1 MLKIKNLSK
10 RFGGLQAVSDLDI
23 DITAGQIFGLI
34 GPNGA
39 GKSTTLNMIDG
50 SLLPTNGTI
59 LFKGK
64 DITRQRPCY
73 RAGNGIARVFQK
85 DVLFNSFSVLENIK
99 LGLHLHSDLG
109 VKEILFPW
117 SSISKK
123 KDRALVEKAMEILLY
138 INLDKKA
145 DEMAASL
152 PHGNQR
158 ALGLGIAM
166 ATNCD
171 LLLLD
176 EPLTGMNAE
185 ETAQM
190 QELITRLRDE
200 KQMTIIIVEHNMKAV
215 LELCDRVAVLD
226 FGMKI
231 AQGDPD
237 VVVEMPNVIEA
248 WLGAEQDAV

>member
-1 MLKIKNLSK
+1 MLQIKNLSK

-23 DITAGQIFGLI
+23 DIRAGQIFGLI

-50 SLLPTNGTI
+50 SLFPTNGTI

-64 DITRQRPCY
+64 NITRQRPCY
-73 RAGNGIARVFQK
+73 RAGKGIARVFQK
-85 DVLFNSFSVLENIK
+85 DVLFNSFSALENIK
-99 LGLHLHSDLG
+99 LGLHLHSNLG
-109 VKEILFPW
+109 VKEILFTW
-117 SSISKK
+117 SSGSKK
-123 KDRALVEKAMEILLY
+123 KDRILSEKAMEILQFIHLG
-138 INLDKKA
+138 DKA
-145 DEMAASL
+145 NEMATNL

-166 ATNCD
+166 ATGCD

-185 ETAQM
+185 EMAHM
-190 QELITRLRDE
+190 MKMITTLRDE
-200 KQMTIIIVEHNMKAV
+200 KHLTIIIVEHNMKAV
-215 LELCDRVAVLD
+215 LGLCDQVVVLD

-231 AQGDPD
+231 AQGKPD
-237 VVVEMPNVIEA
+237 VVVEMPTVIEA